1 MTENEF
7 FEKVRIAAG
16 IITDD
21 SDVTNQ
27 LKIKTIAVMHY
38 INHGGGNIGST
49 YFTFRVI
56 SMNSKPESWWKKAI
70 PPNDVVGAL
79 ARATE
84 KEVNDLLQAGLETD
98 LDI

>member
-38 INHGGGNIGST
+38 INHGGGNIS
-49 YFTFRVI
+49 
-56 SMNSKPESWWKKAI
+56 PE
-70 PPNDVVGAL
+70 N
-79 ARATE
+79 ATE
-84 KEVNDLLQAGLETD
+84 YEIQSIALGVNDLLNQNGSEFSKGFKAMAEQIQLRGGEND
-98 LDI
+98 KI

>member
-27 LKIKTIAVMHY
+27 LKIKKNNYEY
-38 INHGGGNIGST
+38 IN
-49 YFTFRVI
+49 TF
-56 SMNSKPESWWKKAI
+56 
-70 PPNDVVGAL
+70 AL
-79 ARATE
+79 LYLFLICDLFLCNNYGI
-84 KEVNDLLQAGLETD
+84 EVY
-98 LDI
+98 I

>member
-38 INHGGGNIGST
+38 INHGGGNIST
-49 YFTFRVI
+49 ENAAEYEI
-56 SMNSKPESWWKKAI
+56 QAI
-70 PPNDVVGAL
+70 AL
-79 ARATE
+79 G
-84 KEVNDLLQAGLETD
+84 VNDLLNQNGSEFSEGFKAMAAQIQLRGGEND
-98 LDI
+98 KI

>member
-1 MTENEF
+1 MTENEV

-38 INHGGGNIGST
+38 INHGGGNIS
-49 YFTFRVI
+49 
-56 SMNSKPESWWKKAI
+56 PE
-70 PPNDVVGAL
+70 N
-79 ARATE
+79 ATE
-84 KEVNDLLQAGLETD
+84 YEIQAIALGVNDLLNQNGSEFSEGFKAMAAQIQLRGGEND
-98 LDI
+98 KI

>member
-38 INHGGGNIGST
+38 INNGGGNIT
-49 YFTFRVI
+49 
-56 SMNSKPESWWKKAI
+56 PE
-70 PPNDVVGAL
+70 N
-79 ARATE
+79 ATE
-84 KEVNDLLQAGLETD
+84 YEIQAIALGVNDLLNQNGSEFSEGFKAMAAQIQLRGGEND
-98 LDI
+98 KI